1 MMNMRLAVVTG
12 ASRGIGKAIAEKL
25 SGDGYFVCMI
35 CNHNIALA
43 ENIAKK
49 IGARSYQCDISDA
62 FTVKNTVDLIYN
74 EFSRIDL
81 LVNNAGVSYE
91 NLFHCA
97 KSEELEKLYGTNLFG
112 TLNMTR
118 AVLPMMINAKS
129 GNIINVASIWGEVGA
144 SCEVDYSV
152 TKSAIIGLTKALAKE
167 VGPSNIRVN
176 CVSPGVIDTDMIFK
190 FSNEDK
196 KNLAD
201 DTPLSRLGN
210 PCDIANAVSFL
221 ASEQASFITGEV
233 LSVGGGF
240 AK

>member
-12 ASRGIGKAIAEKL
+12 ASRGIGRAIAEKL
-25 SGDGYFVCMI
+25 SGDGYFVCLI
-35 CNHNIALA
+35 CKRNIDMA
-43 ENIAKK
+43 ENFAKT
-49 IGARSYQCDISDA
+49 IGARAYCCDIADA
-62 FTVKNTVDLIYN
+62 LAVKNTVDSIYSK
-74 EFSRIDL
+74 FSRIDL
-81 LVNNAGVSYE
+81 LVNNAGVSYT

-97 KSEELEKLYGTNLFG
+97 DIEQLQALYGTNLFG

-118 AVLPMMINAKS
+118 AVLPMMISAKS
-129 GNIINVASIWGEVGA
+129 GNIVNISSVWGEVGA

-152 TKSAIIGLTKALAKE
+152 TKSAIIGLTRALAKE

-176 CVSPGVIDTDMIFK
+176 CVSPGVVDTDMMK
-190 FSNEDK
+190 NYSNDDK

-201 DTPLSRLGN
+201 DTPLLRLGTAN
-210 PCDIANAVSFL
+210 DVANAVSFL

-240 AK
+240 SK